1 MAKLPASNSPDMNN
15 PNGDAQSMEK
25 LKQAAGYIIGAI
37 LLALAGYFGWT
48 YFKNSG
54 MKADTVAADKYS
66 AIESANDKLLGQPQG
81 NAEASKKLNADIDAL
96 VAEHGNT
103 IYAWQALMV
112 KSRNAVDANDMK
124 TALAALKKAMD
135 IDLKDAGLHSITRL
149 RYATVLLASGNLDD
163 ALTQASVD
171 VPVAFEAS
179 QQELLGDIYLAKKDN
194 EKAVR
199 AYENAWSMLS
209 KRHEERPFLRLK
221 LENLG
226 INPKPIEPEN
236 EIVNTTALQQ
246 QAQVPVSPQSTAEAN
261 AQSEAAVDTNKDT
274 ASNGATSK

>member
-1 MAKLPASNSPDMNN
+1 MAKIPSSNSPQTNN
-15 PNGDAQSMEK
+15 PNGEPQSMEK
-25 LKQAAGYIIGAI
+25 LKQASGYIIGAI
-37 LLALAGYFGWT
+37 LLALIGYFGWN
-48 YFKNSG
+48 YLQSSG
-54 MKADTVAADKYS
+54 MKADTVAADKYA
-66 AIESANDKLLGQPQG
+66 AIEAANDELLGQPEG

-103 IYAWQALMV
+103 VYAWQALMI

-124 TALAALKKAMD
+124 TALAALKRALE
-135 IDLKDAGLHSITRL
+135 IDLKDAGLHSITQL
-149 RYATVLLASGNLDD
+149 RYATVLLASGDVEA
-163 ALTQASVD
+163 ALTQASID

-199 AYENAWSMLS
+199 AYENAWSLLS

-226 INPKPIEPEN
+226 VSPKPIEPAEQVVDV
-236 EIVNTTALQQ
+236 EAMQ
-246 QAQVPVSPQSTAEAN
+246 QAQLAGSNEINPEL
-261 AQSEAAVDTNKDT
+261 EAAIAEIEAA
-274 ASNGATSK
+274 ASEKAAQ